1 MLIIL
6 HAKKN
11 KTATTKIEKQVTI
24 NFCLWNLSNIKAQ
37 VQQKLLKI
45 KNLGFR
51 IY

>member
-1 MLIIL
+1 MQ
-6 HAKKN
+6 KKN

-37 VQQKLLKI
+37 VQQKLLRI